1 LKRLHS
7 VLTVVAVL
15 AVGLLVAG
23 CSDTAEKNEYVDTVN
38 EIQTEMSDALTEASS
53 AAAESPKDAADQL
66 DQAASIVS
74 DALTKLKDVDV
85 PEDAKAGHDDL
96 IAAIDETRA
105 LFSETASDLRKI
117 GKNDVSGLFELQA
130 ELQES
135 INGITPK
142 IDAAIDKI
150 NKDIGA
156 TGA

>member
-1 LKRLHS
+1 MKRVHL
-7 VLTVVAVL
+7 VLTVIAVL

-38 EIQTEMSDALTEASS
+38 GIQTEMSDALTEASS
-53 AAAESPKDAADQL
+53 AAAESPDDAADQL
-66 DQAASIVS
+66 DEAATIVS

-85 PEDAKAGHDDL
+85 PEDAQAGHDDL
-96 IAAIDETRA
+96 VAAIDETRA
-105 LFSETASDLRKI
+105 LFSDTAADLREI
-117 GKNDVSGLFELQA
+117 GEDDVSGLFELQA

-135 INGITPK
+135 INAITPK
-142 IDAAIDKI
+142 IDEAINKI